1 MSKRFLTILLFIGL
15 FVVGASACQSKT
27 TEDAQT
33 TPPPAATSTLLPATP
48 TAEKVPTATATDE
61 PTTAPTTRP
70 TATSAPAKDDPT
82 PTPGTTTTATENASP
97 TPTRPWQIPE
107 ERKDDWTKG
116 GENAGLI
123 IVEYGDY
130 Q

>member
-33 TPPPAATSTLLPATP
+33 TPPSTATATP
-48 TAEKVPTATATDE
+48 TTEKVPTATATDE
-61 PTTAPTTRP
+61 PTAAPTTRP

-82 PTPGTTTTATENASP
+82 PTPGSATTATENPSP

-116 GENAGLI
+116 GESAGLI